1 MGLALQG
8 GTTYLL
14 TPTERK
20 NAHQFLAI
28 VAGESSNNT
37 QEAKLI
43 GEVMINRMLHKGLSF
58 NAPNLFELIGERGIA
73 AMKQTGPRH
82 GYPALM
88 RMQLEA
94 VLGGKHDFAARTNA
108 AISAMLD
115 PQESDPDNLH
125 TPYFWDVSANYKAT
139 RGPWNYYRNGDF
151 SIVQAIGETTFFRY
165 RDNRRRW
172 P

>member
-1 MGLALQG
+1 MRESAQK
-8 GTTYLL
+8 GTTNHL
-14 TPTERK
+14 TPTERR

-58 NAPNLFELIGERGIA
+58 NSPNLFELIGGRGIA
-73 AMKQTGPRH
+73 AMKQTGPRD
-82 GYPALM
+82 GYP
-88 RMQLEA
+88 
-94 VLGGKHDFAARTNA
+94 

-115 PQESDPDNLH
+115 PQESDPDNLR
-125 TPYFWDVSANYKAT
+125 TPYFWDVSENYQAT
-139 RGPWNYYRNGDF
+139 EGPWKYYRNGDF
-151 SIVQAIGETTFFRY
+151 SIVKAVGKTTFFRY
-165 RDNRRRW
+165 RDSSRRW